1 MEPTTRRW
9 ALVVVIALA
18 ILVVS
23 VVPIPDA
30 VGRPLGPVGLDSW
43 LHALGFACLAATVL
57 FALEPSSRLTFRFLL
72 LVTGA
77 VIGYGVAIEL
87 IQVALPYR
95 RFAVADSA
103 ADTVGAIVGAGSWR
117 LLRPRAGVVLRRY

>member
-1 MEPTTRRW
+1 MEPKSRRW
-9 ALVVVIALA
+9 APVVVIAIA
-18 ILVVS
+18 ILVGS

-30 VGRPLGPVGLDSW
+30 VGRPVGPVGLDSW
-43 LHALGFACLAATVL
+43 LHALGFGCLAATVL
-57 FALEPSSRLTFRFLL
+57 FALEPSSRLTLRFLL

-95 RFAVADSA
+95 RFAVVDIA
-103 ADTVGAIVGAGSWR
+103 ADAAGAVVVAGWWR
-117 LLRPRAGVVLRRY
+117 RRRP